1 MSARARSLLSSEN
14 FLTGEHLRT
23 MDAALPK
30 PIADAFGPLIGRLAW
45 GVHQGYGS
53 FLTLEFGE
61 PRLEISEPNKRRSQR
76 LVTVRGEWH
85 LWIYCC
91 GWDITQ
97 DGDRLAYYESDESS
111 IRQATA
117 QLDGQ
122 RLERLW
128 LESGT
133 VITHFE
139 FDLGAILTTYPYPYD
154 DDDDDD
160 ENEQWLLYEP
170 SGNVL
175 SVRSDNR
182 FSYHPGDTPPDEE
195 QWFRLLTVH

>member
-1 MSARARSLLSSEN
+1 MES
-14 FLTGEHLRT
+14 G
-23 MDAALPK
+23 LPK
-30 PIADAFGPLIGRLAW
+30 PIADAFVPLIGRPAW

-61 PRLEISEPNKRRSQR
+61 PRLEISEPTKLRSQR

-97 DGDRLAYYESDESS
+97 DGDRLANHEAEESS

-122 RLERLW
+122 CLERLW
-128 LESGT
+128 LEPGT
-133 VITHFE
+133 VVTHFE
-139 FDLGAILTTYPYPYD
+139 FDLGANLTTYPYD
-154 DDDDDD
+154 SDA
-160 ENEQWLLYEP
+160 EINEQWLLFEP

-175 SVRSDNR
+175 TVRTDNR
-182 FSYHPGDTPPDEE
+182 FCYQPGDTPPDEE
-195 QWFRLLTVH
+195 QWLPLLSVYET